1 MRIIPHIG
9 VSERAATYYAHIPQ
23 DLPAKCQLPDIW
35 SEKCAFPL
43 TARIV
48 VQQSTDVIATKN
60 ELLRAALRFIREN
73 IGRSFGAAE
82 IAASLGVP
90 RIRLDRL
97 FAAEL
102 RRSGGKE
109 ILRQRLAKAKQLLT
123 ETDGTLDAI
132 ASSCGFCHAS
142 YLVNAF
148 KKALGTTPRRYRK
161 SAICRA
167 VPPRA
172 AEPSR

>member
-1 MRIIPHIG
+1 M
-9 VSERAATYYAHIPQ
+9 
-23 DLPAKCQLPDIW
+23 L
-35 SEKCAFPL
+35 
-43 TARIV
+43 
-48 VQQSTDVIATKN
+48 
-60 ELLRAALRFIREN
+60 AALLTETVAVRCVP
-73 IGRSFGAAE
+73 GSAAE

-102 RRSGGKE
+102 RRSAGKE

-123 ETDGTLDAI
+123 ETDDTLDAI

-148 KKALGTTPRRYRK
+148 KKAFGTTPRRYRCGK
-161 SAICRA
+161 K
-167 VPPRA
+167 
-172 AEPSR
+172 EPNLTTAGQCGPCGSRCG